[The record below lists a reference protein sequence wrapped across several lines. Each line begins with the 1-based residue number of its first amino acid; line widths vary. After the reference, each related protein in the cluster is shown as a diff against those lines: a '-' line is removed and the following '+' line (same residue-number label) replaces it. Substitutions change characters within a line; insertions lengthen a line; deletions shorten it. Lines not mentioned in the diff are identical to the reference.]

1 MKRFVPSLPATGI
14 DDRRRIFRY
23 NRRRFPFLYTAYVL
37 SRTVHVNCYKNRRYE
52 RNVGPVLDS
61 VQTET
66 PTVLYTRY
74 KSLKNVY
81 RPQYYGSFGRR
92 EHAYVSARTYEIR
105 LKKTRIFPI
114 VRTTLYLFV
123 PVLLVLRYT
132 MFPSF
137 LPLFVRSAELV
148 FRDCS

>member
-81 RPQYYGSFGRR
+81 RRQYYGSFGRR

-105 LKKTRIFPI
+105 LKKNTNFPYCTYNFIFVRPCTPRSSLYDVPVVSSA
-114 VRTTLYLFV
+114 VRT
-123 PVLLVLRYT
+123 LRGT
-132 MFPSF
+132 RFP
-137 LPLFVRSAELV
+137 
-148 FRDCS
+148 